1 MSRQCTIS
9 EPFRREHKRKRIS
22 ELELRTDEL
31 QERLNTS
38 SQRDTS
44 ALPEPTWTA
53 VNSSDHQNVESES
66 RLASVAPFFRDAAI
80 APVSFRS
87 FSQAAETLQTP
98 ESLPHD
104 QSPTGTLPRTLEGQ
118 TIDAKDIDAL
128 FQTYFRDYASLMPIL
143 EPSMT
148 PNACYALSSFLFWAI
163 IGVGCRTCHNN
174 PTLLGVLP
182 PKIHKMALLSV
193 NGNGSLQTVQAW
205 LLLLYWPFPKSNTG
219 QDLIFPMSAAI
230 LHMAM
235 QLGLHLPSSGQEFSK
250 VRLRLSEEEMRMRAE
265 TWGYCTLIY
274 QRSCVA
280 KGMPATPILDI
291 PYDLEQRRALFQ
303 NMSPRLKFEL
313 KLQDV
318 VTRGSIAVSQNGL
331 RVMSAEQERS
341 LDTLL
346 NVFQAQI
353 AGVGLEYAS
362 DLDRLYVQLSTQSI
376 LAYNL
381 YKSPAAQDP
390 TSLYDLCMTCCQV
403 IESFDHLDRIGQ
415 ICLAASPIFFYHGL
429 MVPCHILLRLLKT
442 SFSRYITIE
451 RAKSALFLGIG
462 LHKRMSLQNDDV
474 PARSG
479 VALTQLWNSTRVF
492 RKPNGSETVALRI
505 RSRLSGSIVLDGIV
519 WWREEFGAF
528 MGVYPPP
535 ITDARNDP
543 PPNEHGI
550 VPNGN
555 ALPEATMPAPAKP
568 DYSNFLDDPMLTEFG
583 WPVDDDIF
591 SSIWTDNTL
600 GKQSDDEENGNPY
613 ARRGAD
619 RIKLMLEN
627 SDKNRLASKKISNQI
642 QKTGVE
648 CASIGSQAL
657 FHLWKNTWKSWIT
670 RQRKGTAGPPSAEN
684 ICRFMDETLQETT
697 PKGRGKPIPS
707 QSLFVTGTYLLNRHL
722 TAKHPDWRG
731 GGHIALTTTSWLN
744 KMVKEQRLWRGI
756 YRKRQFV
763 TLFVLRKLTIAWF
776 TTALR
781 QGTLGFD
788 VSLGRVLPLI
798 LMMAIDCRV
807 GDIVACDTQHAKAGM
822 YTRHEDIYLTLDDEG
837 DEVSN
842 VVADVTMKYEKGKK
856 LSHDNRCRRVEQFHD
871 PAYNTVDFILLWI
884 AHCLRHGFFAAGSN
898 LTDVLAAAKARPD
911 RQIQYKYPDYPV
923 ASQVNKFARGLLKKH
938 TELAADVVTEILH
951 LENPTDFIM
960 YFARFNVVR
969 NVTVSMKAGSS
980 ISASSYEGRVAS
992 GNSRDPPSQ
1001 FMFICPDCPGKSF
1014 ATQQNYQ
1021 QHRESCLW
1029 RQIKAAEDAAAG
1041 VKKEKKRVEPP
1052 KDTACPHAGP
1062 GPDDCKAGPFKKSNL
1077 AAHLETHEFQEKSRC
1092 PRENCPSERVFPKL
1106 VDWRLH
1112 LLKEHKGQKE
1122 LPEPVIC
1129 ELCNEVWTTAQAYNQ
1144 HLKFKHSFKGKK
1156 LADAKVEIIS
1166 KKAAKKA
1173 AQKQN

>member
-104 QSPTGTLPRTLEGQ
+104 QSPAGTLPRTLEGQ
-118 TIDAKDIDAL
+118 TVDAKDIDAL

-148 PNACYALSSFLFWAI
+148 PNACYTLSSFLFWAI

-451 RAKSALFLGIG
+451 RAKTALFLGIS

-583 WPVDDDIF
+583 WP
-591 SSIWTDNTL
+591 
-600 GKQSDDEENGNPY
+600 
-613 ARRGAD
+613 
-619 RIKLMLEN
+619 
-627 SDKNRLASKKISNQI
+627 
-642 QKTGVE
+642 
-648 CASIGSQAL
+648 
-657 FHLWKNTWKSWIT
+657 
-670 RQRKGTAGPPSAEN
+670 
-684 ICRFMDETLQETT
+684 
-697 PKGRGKPIPS
+697 
-707 QSLFVTGTYLLNRHL
+707 
-722 TAKHPDWRG
+722 
-731 GGHIALTTTSWLN
+731 
-744 KMVKEQRLWRGI
+744 
-756 YRKRQFV
+756 
-763 TLFVLRKLTIAWF
+763 
-776 TTALR
+776 
-781 QGTLGFD
+781 
-788 VSLGRVLPLI
+788 
-798 LMMAIDCRV
+798 
-807 GDIVACDTQHAKAGM
+807 
-822 YTRHEDIYLTLDDEG
+822 
-837 DEVSN
+837 
-842 VVADVTMKYEKGKK
+842 
-856 LSHDNRCRRVEQFHD
+856 
-871 PAYNTVDFILLWI
+871 
-884 AHCLRHGFFAAGSN
+884 
-898 LTDVLAAAKARPD
+898 
-911 RQIQYKYPDYPV
+911 IQYKYPDYPV
-923 ASQVNKFARGLLKKH
+923 ASQVNKFARGLLVIDQPTANIQCISTMASMGRNAGFTTKLLTHDIRRGAAKDLSRIPKSAMITSGSGVARAMGH
-938 TELAADVVTEILH
+938 RDKTITSKYYNPDEDLPLNTLKPAVKLGRVDTRIPQATAAYQKPHKTEITELINQEIIANGDEVVQNSTRGLQFFLGTRPQRGEDGFMEHRLLREKMRRRILAKHLDEWAQRTAASKELPPSKKQKFSDFVSAA
-951 LENPTDFIM
+951 PTPL
-960 YFARFNVVR
+960 R
-969 NVTVSMKAGSS
+969 T
-980 ISASSYEGRVAS
+980 ISASEQNRRDGASDPYRISSASTSEPTEEIPIDPRLFDPTASAVEDPEELEGDTLITGS
-992 GNSRDPPSQ
+992 DTTQGDSEDTDMTLQEIEEIQQLEKQDISRD
-1001 FMFICPDCPGKSF
+1001 
-1014 ATQQNYQ
+1014 
-1021 QHRESCLW
+1021 LW
-1029 RQIKAAEDAAAG
+1029 ELL
-1041 VKKEKKRVEPP
+1041 EPP
-1052 KDTACPHAGP
+1052 DNTDDKGTDGNNVEIGP
-1062 GPDDCKAGPFKKSNL
+1062 VPLINDEQMQPNSVVLTRNKSQNL
-1077 AAHLETHEFQEKSRC
+1077 TPICSRKSRST
-1092 PRENCPSERVFPKL
+1092 R
-1106 VDWRLH
+1106 
-1112 LLKEHKGQKE
+1112 
-1122 LPEPVIC
+1122 
-1129 ELCNEVWTTAQAYNQ
+1129 
-1144 HLKFKHSFKGKK
+1144 HS
-1156 LADAKVEIIS
+1156 
-1166 KKAAKKA
+1166 
-1173 AQKQN
+1173 Q